1 MKVIEQ
7 KIRSLYHSTVF
18 LLLASEF
25 LHIFSFFRVC
35 LCRHFVCFS
44 PVSRSRTQ
52 IFSLFILDTILNK
65 FPLSVDKSVTWF
77 LLCARVFSS
86 AAAILEREK
95 TLGTKLVQKKSFCKP
110 PSLLEDLTATEI
122 LFHLCRDYPDRLACI
137 SHYVRGH
144 VHKRGHI
151 YSDAPLSP
159 PRTQLLLCS
168 LRPRIFFSHFSRQA
182 TKHGPRP
189 NIWNP
194 AKFVKTSLIKQVKNI
209 SKALIV

>member
-18 LLLASEF
+18 LLLVSEF

-52 IFSLFILDTILNK
+52 IFSLFILDAILNK

-77 LLCARVFSS
+77 LLCARVFSP
-86 AAAILEREK
+86 AAVILEREK
-95 TLGTKLVQKKSFCKP
+95 TLVTKLVQKKSFCKP

-122 LFHLCRDYPDRLACI
+122 LFQSYAATTTTDWLAYHI
-137 SHYVRGH
+137 TSEDMFTREDITTMMHPFPLPELSFRSARFARGF
-144 VHKRGHI
+144 
-151 YSDAPLSP
+151 
-159 PRTQLLLCS
+159 
-168 LRPRIFFSHFSRQA
+168 FFSHFSPQVA
-182 TKHGPRP
+182 CI

-194 AKFVKTSLIKQVKNI
+194 AKFVKTSLIKQVKKI